1 MNRDPPLFLQ
11 EKKLICSKKGEIMV
25 IFKALYTLEQVKK
38 MLSLSDAALW
48 ELIERNRIRYV
59 MIQQEKFIRGI
70 DLEKY
75 INSLE
80 AF

>member
-1 MNRDPPLFLQ
+1 
-11 EKKLICSKKGEIMV
+11 MV